1 MEDKGS
7 LILLEFYKEDCRQ
20 CQTMEPVLEK
30 VKSCFDKRL
39 QIVPVDADRNLN
51 VAVAYEVRSVP
62 ALILL
67 RDGKIRWRQ
76 SGLISGQDLEQV
88 IRQFM

>member
-1 MEDKGS
+1 MEEKDR
-7 LILLEFYKEDCRQ
+7 LILLEFYKDDCRQ

-30 VKSCFDKRL
+30 TKACFEEKL
-39 QIVPVDADRNLN
+39 QIVPIDADRNLN
-51 VAVAYEVRSVP
+51 VAVAYNVRSVP

-67 RDGKIRWRQ
+67 RDGKICWRQ
-76 SGLISGQDLEQV
+76 GGLISGRDLERT